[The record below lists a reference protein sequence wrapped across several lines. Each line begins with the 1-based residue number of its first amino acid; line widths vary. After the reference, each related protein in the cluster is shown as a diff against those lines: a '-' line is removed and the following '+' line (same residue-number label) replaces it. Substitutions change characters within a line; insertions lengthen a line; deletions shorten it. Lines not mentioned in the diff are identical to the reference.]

1 MTISRRDALAV
12 GAVGLL
18 PILANIIGARQTW
31 AAQEIDTKGILHDP
45 DAPESGNPKGNLTIV
60 SFFDYNCPFC
70 KRAEPDLEK
79 VVKEDGKIRLV
90 YKDWPILTEAS
101 VYGAQI
107 ALGAKYQGKYLIA
120 HNALMSVPGSKNDKA
135 TMTKAVQAAGVDM
148 ERLETDI
155 HANADAISGLLHR
168 TYAQAESMRLMGT
181 PVYLI
186 GQFKVAAALDAA
198 KFREVVAQARERQA
212 GR

>member
-1 MTISRRDALAV
+1 MSISRRDALFI

-18 PILANIIGARQTW
+18 PIMASILRPQQTW
-31 AAQEIDTKGILHDP
+31 AAQQIDVNAILRDP
-45 DAPESGNPKGNLTIV
+45 EAPESGNPKGNLTIV

-70 KRAEPDLEK
+70 KKAEPDLEK
-79 VVKEDGKIRLV
+79 VVREDGNIRLV

-107 ALGAKYQGKYLIA
+107 ALGAKYQGKYQAA
-120 HNALMSVPGSKNDKA
+120 HDALMGIPGRKIEKA
-135 TMTKAVQAAGVDM
+135 RMTEVVQAAGVDT
-148 ERLETDI
+148 ERLEADI
-155 HANADAISGLLHR
+155 QANADAISGLLRR
-168 TYAQAESMRLMGT
+168 TDAQAKSMGLMGT

-186 GQFKVAAALDAA
+186 GQFKVAAALDAN
-198 KFREVVAQARERQA
+198 KFREVVSQARERQA

>member
-1 MTISRRDALAV
+1 MTISRRDALVV

-18 PILANIIGARQTW
+18 PILANIIGSQSTW
-31 AAQEIDTKGILHDP
+31 AAQQIDAKGILHDP
-45 DAPESGNPKGNLTIV
+45 EAPESGNSKGNLTIV

-107 ALGAKYQGKYLIA
+107 ALGAKYQGKYLAA
-120 HNALMSVPGSKNDKA
+120 HNALMSIPGSKIDKA

-148 ERLETDI
+148 ARLETDI
-155 HANADAISGLLHR
+155 HANADAISGLLRR
-168 TYAQAESMRLMGT
+168 THVQAESMGLMGT

-186 GQFKVAAALDAA
+186 GQFKVAAALDVD
-198 KFREVVAQARERQA
+198 KFREVVSQARERQA

>member
-1 MTISRRDALAV
+1 MTISRRDALV
-12 GAVGLL
+12 IGAVGLL
-18 PILANIIGARQTW
+18 PILGNIVGSQPTW
-31 AAQEIDTKGILHDP
+31 AAQEIDVNGILHDP
-45 DAPESGNPKGNLTIV
+45 EAPESGNPKGDLTIV
-60 SFFDYNCPFC
+60 AFFDYNCPFC
-70 KRAEPDLEK
+70 KKAEPDLEK

-107 ALGAKYQGKYLIA
+107 ALGAKYQGKYQAA
-120 HNALMSVPGSKNDKA
+120 HDALMKVPGSKVDKA
-135 TMTKAVQAAGVDM
+135 GMTKAVQAAGVDM
-148 ERLETDI
+148 ERLEADI
-155 HANADAISGLLHR
+155 HANAEAISGLLHR
-168 TYAQAESMRLMGT
+168 THAQAESMGLMGT

-198 KFREVVAQARERQA
+198 KFREVVSQARERQA

>member
-1 MTISRRDALAV
+1 MTISRRDALVV

-18 PILANIIGARQTW
+18 PILASIVGARQTW

-120 HNALMSVPGSKNDKA
+120 HNALMSVPGAKNDKA

-148 ERLETDI
+148 DRLEADI
-155 HANADAISGLLHR
+155 HANADAISGLLRR
-168 TYAQAESMRLMGT
+168 THAQAQSMSLMGT

>member
-1 MTISRRDALAV
+1 MIISRRDALVV

-168 TYAQAESMRLMGT
+168 THAQAESMRLMGT

>member
-1 MTISRRDALAV
+1 MTISRRDALVV
-12 GAVGLL
+12 GAIGLL
-18 PILANIIGARQTW
+18 PILANIIEARPTW
-31 AAQEIDTKGILHDP
+31 AAQEIDENAILHDP

-79 VVKEDGKIRLV
+79 VVKADGKIRLV

-107 ALGAKYQGKYLIA
+107 ALGAKYQGKYLVA
-120 HNALMSVPGSKNDKA
+120 HNALMGVPGAKIDKA

-148 ERLETDI
+148 ERLEADI

-168 TYAQAESMRLMGT
+168 THAQAESMGLMGT
-181 PVYLI
+181 PVYLV